1 MVFSVLSWIRLL
13 NRWKSTL
20 TELLYEPTAPENQAP
35 FTAHLSTS
43 MEKSKEGTRGKKLS
57 AKTKIGNQHSW
68 KVKNNHPIWTLPHND
83 TKEFGIIHVHCPKTT
98 GFLCAQH
105 CYMTCAKHSFKTEYM
120 DKFAL
125 DKQNS
130 LVHIIDNI
138 KKIISHCL
146 DMQEKKR
153 ILSLFN
159 NVNLYHIM
167 KQNL

>member
-1 MVFSVLSWIRLL
+1 MVFSVLSRICLL
-13 NRWKSTL
+13 NRWKTTL
-20 TELLYEPTAPENQAP
+20 TQLWAYSTWETGTLHNLLKHIDEKKVRKGLEEESHHPKHILKTTIAGQSGLINP
-35 FTAHLSTS
+35 F
-43 MEKSKEGTRGKKLS
+43 
-57 AKTKIGNQHSW
+57 
-68 KVKNNHPIWTLPHND
+68 WTWQYND
-83 TKEFGIIHVHCPKTT
+83 IKEFGIIHVHCPKTT
-98 GFLCAQH
+98 GFLCAHH
-105 CYMTCAKHSFKTEYM
+105 CYMTCVKHSFKTEYM

-146 DMQEKKR
+146 HMQEKKR